1 MNEPESNPALST
13 GRGFCL
19 WPTIAMLALSFV
31 HWLLLYHFVAHFL
44 LVLAG
49 FFFSAACLVCSLV
62 LVVLRKPKK
71 ALSFLIP
78 VLLGVAIGP
87 VPVPVRIVG
96 HIIAPIRAVCDHSR
110 DRVEFLIYDAR
121 HHIKAE
127 VRQNGYKYKKWDL
140 FESFTTDYYIVYD
153 VTDAVVRRNGVR
165 EGICTDW
172 VNRVDGHFYFL
183 RVEYPGTLKD
193 IPPWPTLGS

>member
-87 VPVPVRIVG
+87 VPVPVRIV
-96 HIIAPIRAVCDHSR
+96 RAHDSPDPSSVRSFTRPCGIPHLR
-110 DRVEFLIYDAR
+110 RTTPHQGGGAAEWVQIQEMGPVRELHHRLLHRLRR
-121 HHIKAE
+121 H
-127 VRQNGYKYKKWDL
+127 RRRCQKKW
-140 FESFTTDYYIVYD
+140 
-153 VTDAVVRRNGVR
+153 RQG
-165 EGICTDW
+165 
-172 VNRVDGHFYFL
+172 GHL
-183 RVEYPGTLKD
+183 HG
-193 IPPWPTLGS
+193 LG